1 MFLFAVFDMSHLY
14 FTFKQDICS
23 NECKKY
29 TVNPVNK
36 LWTYTYAQM
45 ENLMGL
51 YSGEGLYTD
60 ELNSGRK
67 TLQFPI
73 C

>member
-1 MFLFAVFDMSHLY
+1 MQLIHSGRIH
-14 FTFKQDICS
+14 
-23 NECKKY
+23 
-29 TVNPVNK
+29 
-36 LWTYTYAQM
+36 AQM

-67 TLQFPI
+67 TLQFAI